1 MAIFEYDQSSIDYL
15 QKKDKKL
22 GAAIERIGRVERQVI
37 PDLFTA
43 LVHSIVGQQISK
55 QAAATVWNRVQEY
68 FGEITPARVAV
79 ASSEE
84 IQQLGMS
91 LRKATYIKGVAEAAL
106 EGSLDLDRLNSLPDG
121 EIIERL
127 SSLHGVGVW
136 TAEMMLIFSMQR
148 PDVVSWGD
156 HAIRKGMMN
165 LYGLTELTRE
175 QFDKHRK
182 RYSPYGTVASLYLWE
197 IAGGR

>member
-1 MAIFEYDQSSIDYL
+1 MAIFEYDQSSIEYL

-165 LYGLTELTRE
+165 LYGLTELTRG

>member
-68 FGEITPARVAV
+68 FGEITPARVAI

>member
-15 QKKDKKL
+15 QEKDKKL

>member
-1 MAIFEYDQSSIDYL
+1 MAIFEYDQSSIEYL

-68 FGEITPARVAV
+68 FGEITPARVAI

-136 TAEMMLIFSMQR
+136 TAEMMLIFSLQR

>member
-1 MAIFEYDQSSIDYL
+1 MAIFEYDQSSIEYL

-68 FGEITPARVAV
+68 FGEITPARVAI

-165 LYGLTELTRE
+165 LYGLTELTRG

>member
-1 MAIFEYDQSSIDYL
+1 MAIFEYDQSSIEYL

-68 FGEITPARVAV
+68 FGEITPARVAI

-121 EIIERL
+121 EIIKRL
-127 SSLHGVGVW
+127 SSLHGGGVW
-136 TAEMMLIFSMQR
+136 TAEMMLIFSLQR

-165 LYGLTELTRE
+165 LYGLTELTRG

>member
-1 MAIFEYDQSSIDYL
+1 MAIFEYDQSSIEYL

-121 EIIERL
+121 EIIKRL

>member
-121 EIIERL
+121 EIIKRL

-136 TAEMMLIFSMQR
+136 TAEMMLIFSLQR

-165 LYGLTELTRE
+165 LYGLTELTRG

>member
-15 QKKDKKL
+15 QKRDKKL

-121 EIIERL
+121 EIIKRL

>member
-165 LYGLTELTRE
+165 LYGLTELTRG

>member
-121 EIIERL
+121 EIIKRL

>member
-68 FGEITPARVAV
+68 FGEITPARVAI

-121 EIIERL
+121 EIIKRL

-165 LYGLTELTRE
+165 LYGLTELTRG

>member
-1 MAIFEYDQSSIDYL
+1 MAIFEYDQSSIEYL

-68 FGEITPARVAV
+68 FGEITPARVAI

-136 TAEMMLIFSMQR
+136 TAEMMLIFSLQR

-165 LYGLTELTRE
+165 LYGLTELTRG

>member
-1 MAIFEYDQSSIDYL
+1 MAIFEYDQSSIEYL

>member
-15 QKKDKKL
+15 QEKDKKL

-68 FGEITPARVAV
+68 FGEITPARVAI

>member
-15 QKKDKKL
+15 QKRDKKL

-121 EIIERL
+121 EIIKRL

-165 LYGLTELTRE
+165 LYGLTELTRG